1 MINLDFTGL
10 DASEVENEHDAVTRV
25 GFLLALLSCCG
36 DGSGLVLRALT
47 GRTKTEEKAL
57 S

>member
-1 MINLDFTGL
+1 MDFTGL